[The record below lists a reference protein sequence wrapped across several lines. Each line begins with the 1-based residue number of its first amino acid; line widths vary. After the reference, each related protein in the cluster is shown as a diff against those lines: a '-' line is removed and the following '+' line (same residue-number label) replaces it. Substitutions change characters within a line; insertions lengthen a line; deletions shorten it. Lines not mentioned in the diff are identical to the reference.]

1 MYNLENLQI
10 NHPRLKRL
18 NNWTENPNDEEFET
32 SKSYTNNL
40 LTLGSQNNAAERLE
54 KRIERED
61 SVVGLLRKTLPPIS
75 QKRLTEA
82 SLSEEKKL
90 EDNGR
95 TFFKTSS
102 GVLPPIDKVS

>member
-61 SVVGLLRKTLPPIS
+61 SVGLLRKTLPPIS